1 MKLFYTNR
9 TKEVAN
15 KIGWM
20 GLKWEKIESTNR
32 LEGMKMEYLKEAL
45 LVKTEAE
52 KDRLTKMNSDNS
64 IQYWIVVSEE
74 EIMKE
79 KFGEVVGLPAPL
91 RGCSPE
97 QLFDGSYRVYGI

>member
-1 MKLFYTNR
+1 MNR

-20 GLKWEKIESTNR
+20 GLKWQKIQSLDCLKNT
-32 LEGMKMEYLKEAL
+32 KMQYLKEAL

-52 KDRLTKMNSDNS
+52 KNWLTKNNENLN
-64 IQYWIVVSEE
+64 WIVVSEE

-79 KFGEVVGLPAPL
+79 EFGDAVGLPAPL